1 MPGMKLSEY
10 LNQLERGGKSAFAR
24 RIGAHAS
31 DLSDWMKGA
40 RPIPVRFCPAIERE
54 SGGVVGRKECRP
66 KDWQLYW
73 PELATQV
80 TDDAHAEAF
89 HG

>member
-1 MPGMKLSEY
+1 MGMKLSDY

-24 RIGAHAS
+24 KIGAHAS

-54 SGGVVGRKECRP
+54 SGGRVGRQDCRP
-66 KDWQLYW
+66 NDWQVYW
-73 PELATQV
+73 PELGQQSWSA
-80 TDDAHAEAF
+80 ASAEVANA
-89 HG
+89 

>member
-1 MPGMKLSEY
+1 MKLSDY

-24 RIGAHAS
+24 KIGAHAS

-54 SGGVVGRKECRP
+54 SGGRVGRQDCRP
-66 KDWQLYW
+66 DDWQMYW
-73 PELATQV
+73 PELAALAV
-80 TDDAHAEAF
+80 ASSGVEVAH
-89 HG
+89 G

>member
-1 MPGMKLSEY
+1 MKLSDY

-24 RIGAHAS
+24 KIGAHAS

-54 SGGVVGRKECRP
+54 TGGMVVRQDCRP
-66 KDWQLYW
+66 NDWQMYW
-73 PELATQV
+73 PELADPAV
-80 TDDAHAEAF
+80 PPNRAEVAH
-89 HG
+89 G